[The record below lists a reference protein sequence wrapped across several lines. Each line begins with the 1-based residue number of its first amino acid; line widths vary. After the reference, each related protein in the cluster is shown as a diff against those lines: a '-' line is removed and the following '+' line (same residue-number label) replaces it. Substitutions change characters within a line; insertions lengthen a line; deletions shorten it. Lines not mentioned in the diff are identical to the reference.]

1 MMDLNKIMSNLKDV
15 SAKRMVD
22 IKTGTAVA
30 NALIV
35 AVVLYSRSC
44 KPLR

>member
-15 SAKRMVD
+15 SANMMTD
-22 IKTGTAVA
+22 IKAGTAVA

-35 AVVLYSRSC
+35 AVALHSRSC
-44 KPLR
+44 KPFG